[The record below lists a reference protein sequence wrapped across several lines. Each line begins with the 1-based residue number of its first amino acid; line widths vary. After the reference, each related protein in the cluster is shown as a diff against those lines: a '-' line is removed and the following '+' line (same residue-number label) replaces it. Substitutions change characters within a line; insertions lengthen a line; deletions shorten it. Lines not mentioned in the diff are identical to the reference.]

1 MEIPAGQNPIAQAMA
16 RAMLEGFDKHYRLF
30 RACGVQ
36 AKAMFENG
44 DWNGTQRLVRDRIQ
58 FYDDRVNE
66 VVERLR
72 AEFDASDL
80 DDEIWQQAKL
90 IYIGLL
96 INHKQPECAETFF
109 NSVCCK
115 ILYRTYFHNDFIF
128 FRPGISTE
136 YLESDPPTYR
146 VYYPD
151 DPKMRGSMKQMFLDF
166 GWTQPF
172 VDLDRDIT
180 YVREVVRNY
189 FLERG
194 GRPAPQPNLQLQV
207 LNAPFYRNKAAYV
220 VGRVVNG
227 FIDYPFVI
235 PVLRDSQGRLYLDT
249 ILLEEDCIHV
259 VFSLNRTYFLVDMEV
274 PSSYVDFLRSMM
286 PNKPKSELY
295 TMLGLQKQ
303 GKTLFYRDLDY
314 HLHHSRDHF
323 VTAPGMRGMVMI
335 VFTMPSFPY
344 VFKVIRDVI
353 LPPKQANR
361 ATVQAKYQLVKQH
374 ERVGRMSDTLEFSDV
389 ALPKSRFDSQLLD
402 DFRELIPT
410 QIEEEGELIVIKHVY
425 IERRM
430 IPLDLYIDTA
440 NKQELEH
447 AMLEFGNAIKE
458 LACANIFPGD
468 MLWKNFGLTR
478 HRRVVFYD
486 YDEIEYLTDCNFRR
500 IPPPPYPEFEM
511 LGEPW
516 FSVGPRDV
524 FPEEFEPFIIGAP
537 KARERF
543 LEYHADLLTPEY
555 WWQIQEQIREGQFL
569 DFFPY
574 PESLRFCKLFM
585 GKALD
590 DLTPAASEC

>member
-1 MEIPAGQNPIAQAMA
+1 MEIPAGQNPIAHAMA
-16 RAMLEGFDKHYRLF
+16 RVMLEGFDKHYRIF
-30 RACGVQ
+30 RECGLK
-36 AKAMFENG
+36 AKGMFEAG
-44 DWNGTQRLVRDRIQ
+44 DWTGTQLLVRDRIQ

-72 AEFDASDL
+72 DEFEASDL
-80 DDEIWQQAKL
+80 DDEIWQQTKL
-90 IYIGLL
+90 IYLGLL

-115 ILYRTYFHNDFIF
+115 ILYRTYFHNAFIF

-136 YLESDPPTYR
+136 YLESDPPTFR

-166 GWTQPF
+166 GWTQSF

-207 LNAPFYRNKAAYV
+207 LHAPFYRNKAAYV

-227 FIDYPFVI
+227 FIAYPFVI
-235 PVLRDSQGRLYLDT
+235 PVLRDSQGRLYLDA
-249 ILLEEDCIHV
+249 ILLDEESIHV

-274 PSSYVDFLRSMM
+274 PSSYVEFLRSMM

-314 HLHHSRDHF
+314 HLHHSRDQF
-323 VTAPGMRGMVMI
+323 ATAPGIRGMVMI

-353 LPPKQANR
+353 LPPKQTNR
-361 ATVQAKYQLVKQH
+361 ATVQAKYLLVKQH

-389 ALPKSRFDSQLLD
+389 ALPKSRFAPELLA

-410 QIEEEGELIVIKHVY
+410 QIDEEGELIVIKHVY

-430 IPLDLYIDTA
+430 VPLDLYIDTA
-440 NKQELEH
+440 SEAELEH
-447 AMLEFGNAIKE
+447 AIREFGNSIKE

-486 YDEIEYLTDCNFRR
+486 YDEIEYLTDCHFRH
-500 IPPPPYPEFEM
+500 IPPPPFPEYEM

-516 FSVGPRDV
+516 FSVGPKDI
-524 FPEEFEPFIIGAP
+524 FPEEFEPFIIGSP
-537 KARERF
+537 KARELF
-543 LEYHADLLTPEY
+543 LKYHADLLTPEY
-555 WWQIQEQIREGQFL
+555 WLHIQEQIREGQFL

-574 PESLRFCKLFM
+574 PESLRFCKLFA
-585 GKALD
+585 GEPVETLNA
-590 DLTPAASEC
+590 AASEC